1 MSPTLVVVGA
11 AITLLCA
18 TATSAAGPLAFIGL
32 LVAHLVRGLIGVDVR
47 SSLPLAAV
55 SGAALALASDILGR
69 VIAPPGEIEA
79 EIVAAFLGAPLLL
92 WLVIRKAS

>member
-1 MSPTLVVVGA
+1 MIGAGA

-32 LVAHLVRGLIGVDVR
+32 LVAHLVRGLGGIDVR
-47 SSLPLAAV
+47 GCLPLAAAT
-55 SGAALALASDILGR
+55 GAALTVASDVIGR

-79 EIVAAFLGAPLLL
+79 GIVAAFLGAPLLL
-92 WLVIRKAS
+92 WLVIRRAS